1 MQNQIVLAQQAE
13 RLGFAALWAR
23 NVPLNDPSFGDL
35 GQIYDPFVWLPTISA
50 HTSNI
55 ALATGAIILPSIT
68 RLMSPRRLRDSID
81 FPADYGAVS
90 PPNTLQYRA
99 NSLHVYTVSP
109 PCGLTHQPTRHLL
122 AATRRDRPRSL
133 RSLQPRVRRLPGS

>member
-55 ALATGAIILPSIT
+55 ALATGAIILP
-68 RLMSPRRLRDSID
+68 LHHPID
-81 FPADYGAVS
+81 VAK
-90 PPNTLQYRA
+90 
-99 NSLHVYTVSP
+99 
-109 PCGLTHQPTRHLL
+109 
-122 AATRRDRPRSL
+122 AAA
-133 RSLQPRVRRLPGS
+133 